1 MVRRNTLDMTQGP
14 IVKKLFAF
22 AIPVLFTLVLQQLYT
37 LADRAVV
44 GQFAKNGDIALAA
57 IGATSAI
64 TAMIVNMSNGLAS
77 GLTVRC
83 ANLKGANDETLLRK
97 SMHTGVLLS
106 IVAGFVLGVIGI
118 VVSKPL
124 LQLLDTPESIL
135 EKSTLYLQVYFA
147 GFPATVIYNFGAA
160 ILRSFGDAKRPM
172 YILLFSGILNIA
184 LNLILVI
191 VCKMDVAGVAIAT
204 AAAQTFAT
212 LVVLRILFSKNDA
225 YCLSFKKLR
234 FHGPSLK
241 VIVRIGIPNGINGIL
256 FSLSNMII
264 QSSINSFDNTA
275 IIAGKTAA
283 QDVAS
288 LIYQIIHAFALACV
302 SFSGQCFGAKKYKRI
317 DKLTV
322 QSVLS
327 CGAVVAVMCTFAT
340 VFSDFCIGI
349 FNSKPEV
356 IEAGRNLMLILI
368 WSYLLYLI
376 SDLVLSCTRGFGK
389 SLSVTIINVVALL
402 APRLIWIW
410 FFFPFHKTIEY
421 LYWCYP
427 ISYVISSIAQII
439 YYILLRKKL
448 DRKLAAEQA
457 AAQLPT
463 EQAPAEQPSAI

>member
-1 MVRRNTLDMTQGP
+1 MVRRNTLDMTQGS

-22 AIPVLFTLVLQQLYT
+22 AIPVLFTLVLQQLYS

-44 GQFAKNGDIALAA
+44 GQFAADGEIALAA
-57 IGATSAI
+57 IGATASI

-83 ANLKGANDETLLRK
+83 ANLKGANDETLLKK

-106 IVAGFVLGVIGI
+106 IVAGFVLGVVGI
-118 VVSKPL
+118 LISRPM
-124 LQLLDTPESIL
+124 LQLLDTPKAIL
-135 EKSTLYLQVYFA
+135 GKSTLYLQVYFA
-147 GFPATVIYNFGAA
+147 GLPATVIYNFGAA
-160 ILRSFGDAKRPM
+160 ILRSFGDTKRPM
-172 YILLFSGILNIA
+172 YILLFSGIVNVA

-204 AAAQTFAT
+204 AAAQTLSM
-212 LVVLRILFSKNDA
+212 LVILRILFSQNDA
-225 YCLSFKKLR
+225 YRLSFKKLR

-241 VIVRIGIPNGINGIL
+241 VIARIGIPNGINGIL

-288 LIYQIIHAFALACV
+288 IIYQVIHAFALACV

-317 DKLTV
+317 DKLTIK
-322 QSVLS
+322 SILA

-349 FNSKPEV
+349 FNNNPEV
-356 IEAGRNLMLILI
+356 IKAGRSLMFILI
-368 WSYLLYLI
+368 WSYLLYTV
-376 SDLVLSCTRGFGK
+376 SDLVLSCTRGIGK
-389 SLSVTIINVVALL
+389 SLGVTAINVAALL

-410 FFFPFHKTIEY
+410 FFFPAHRTIEY
-421 LYWCYP
+421 LYLCYP
-427 ISYVISSIAQII
+427 ISYVISSAAQII
-439 YYILLRKKL
+439 YYILLRKRMNKQ
-448 DRKLAAEQA
+448 LAAEQA
-457 AAQLPT
+457 ASQQT
-463 EQAPAEQPSAI
+463 PAEQPSTT